1 VVDSL
6 GSKNDIYFGTEGE
19 YVYVCVCVYMSST
32 CFSRTKK
39 ILLHNNIII
48 PTKLLQTKEEC
59 ENLKRGCAVLTQENR
74 RLQGEVAELRALLTN
89 PASFTA
95 TNQLRSIRHCAE
107 GPARTDFSCTR
118 YSSS

>member
-1 VVDSL
+1 
-6 GSKNDIYFGTEGE
+6 
-19 YVYVCVCVYMSST
+19 MSST

-59 ENLKRGCAVLTQENR
+59 DNLKLGRAALTQENQ

-95 TNQLRSIRHCAE
+95 TNQSSVPFGTVQC
-107 GPARTDFSCTR
+107 GPPGPISLVLGTPRRKC
-118 YSSS
+118 